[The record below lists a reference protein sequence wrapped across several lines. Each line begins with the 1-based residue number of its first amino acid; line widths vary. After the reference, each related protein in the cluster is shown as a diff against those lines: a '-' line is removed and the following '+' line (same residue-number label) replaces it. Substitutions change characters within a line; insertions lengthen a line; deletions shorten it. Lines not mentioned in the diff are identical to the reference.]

1 MRIIRGTHDREG
13 YLRIELTPADVSK
26 LHHSGV
32 LAGVEPDGTR
42 ITLVTGELTS
52 SRDLHDLSVDGTAAP
67 CRVCG
72 EFLTP
77 SGRTCRRCRL
87 SLEEDRLER
96 ESGR

>member
-32 LAGVEPDGTR
+32 LAGTESDGTR
-42 ITLVTGELTS
+42 ITLVSGE
-52 SRDLHDLSVDGTAAP
+52 AP